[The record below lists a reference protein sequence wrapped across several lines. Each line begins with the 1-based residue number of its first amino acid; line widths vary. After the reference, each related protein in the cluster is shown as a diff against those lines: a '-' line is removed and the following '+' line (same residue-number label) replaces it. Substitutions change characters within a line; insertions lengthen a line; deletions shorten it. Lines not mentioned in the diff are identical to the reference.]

1 MRPRRPCSDVD
12 LGRARFNADDIVC
25 CDADDG
31 TGHPTHRRGTF
42 NTVTGTYGEH
52 PVTVVYAGPCRIRPA
67 TAAEGTATV
76 GDLHETVGR
85 YIATFPHDVPT
96 IEVDDFVTVTDA
108 TDPDLIGYTLRV
120 LDAARSEWLIDRR
133 VTLEVLEQVKPS

>member
-1 MRPRRPCSDVD
+1 MLTSAELASMRTTSSAAMPTTAQVTRPTA
-12 LGRARFNADDIVC
+12 G
-25 CDADDG
+25 
-31 TGHPTHRRGTF
+31 RGTF

-52 PVTVVYAGPCRIRPA
+52 PVTVIYAGPCRIRPA
-67 TAAEGTATV
+67 TAAAEDTATV

-85 YIATFPHDVPT
+85 YIATFPHDVAT